1 MKKIQLLLALG
12 LILGST
18 NVNGQTLKEKMQAK
32 LDKANEKMAA
42 AAKGKKKYKQY
53 DYTDESGISGTYF
66 TIEDII
72 DKQGTIG
79 FQFTKEKEGEI
90 VNKLYVNLGGKGY
103 GDRTNSI
110 TCTLKEKYKKNFGIN
125 YFYITDKD
133 VPGLANNHNSFVFME
148 IATNVYAFAEEG
160 KVLTVAAKDSSNF
173 GDYDTETAQVLFDQ
187 NMGKINAEA
196 QEKETA
202 KWMKNALY
210 AKNVNKIVFAPEDWH
225 LMKRG
230 EPNHPPKVDGK
241 AYTSKLDMAG
251 NMNYMAFFKVPPAT
265 KYPGQDINI
274 VYEMGGKTTNRVE
287 QRKESAAWGKMIPR
301 IESSKFDDRQ
311 HAPRGLRTYNTYYGQ
326 WVQDYAFIK
335 LLYMNKDK
343 FMIGKTYDLTVKM
356 HANRDGEN
364 GDLIAEGVVSLLY
377 SAEAHLAFNGDPDH
391 PEKKSVWDHYEEFL
405 EE

>member
-1 MKKIQLLLALG
+1 MKTINFLLAIG
-12 LILGST
+12 LMVGT
-18 NVNGQTLKEKMQAK
+18 TTVNAQTMKEKMQAK
-32 LDKANEKMAA
+32 LDKANAKLAEK
-42 AAKGKKKYKQY
+42 AKGKPKYETY
-53 DYTDESGISGTYF
+53 DYADPSGISGTYF
-66 TIEDII
+66 TLVEMLGRH
-72 DKQGTIG
+72 KTMG
-79 FQFTKEKEGEI
+79 FNYTKEEGGEI
-90 VNKLYVNLGGKGY
+90 VNKLRVDFGKIEGKPNY
-103 GDRTNSI
+103 MAFV
-110 TCTLKEKYKKNFGIN
+110 LKEKYKKNFDIN
-125 YFYITDKD
+125 YFYTTTVSVKGVGVNDHWRL
-133 VPGLANNHNSFVFME
+133 VQ
-148 IATNVYAFAEEG
+148 IAENTYAMTADRSTE
-160 KVLTVAAKDSSNF
+160 VVTVISKDSANF
-173 GDYDTETAQVLFDQ
+173 NDYDLETAQVLFDQ
-187 NMGKINAEA
+187 QMGKINAAA

-202 KWMKNALY
+202 KWMKNAIY

-230 EPNHPPKVDGK
+230 ESNHPPKVDGK

-356 HANRDGEN
+356 YANRDGEN

-377 SAEAHLAFNGDPDH
+377 SAKADLAFNGDPSK
-391 PEKKSVWDHYEEFL
+391 PEKKAIWTQFEEFL
-405 EE
+405 DE